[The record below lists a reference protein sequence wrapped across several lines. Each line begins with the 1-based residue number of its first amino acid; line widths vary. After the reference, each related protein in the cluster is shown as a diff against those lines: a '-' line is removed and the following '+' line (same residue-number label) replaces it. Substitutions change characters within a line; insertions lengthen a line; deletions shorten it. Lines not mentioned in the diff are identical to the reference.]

1 MIARPRIT
9 RAGPAHP
16 IVLAAIHAQ
25 CFAPAEAWDA
35 TIMAA
40 ELSMPGV
47 FAFLSEPSFDEEGG
61 NEEGGGMILARAI
74 ADEAEILTLGVVP
87 AARRQG
93 IARALVDEAALHAN
107 ALGAVRFFLE
117 VSTSNL
123 AAQALYRR
131 AGFVQVGI
139 RRRYYPDGS
148 DALVLSRSI
157 TSAAIA
163 RS

>member
-1 MIARPRIT
+1 
-9 RAGPAHP
+9 
-16 IVLAAIHAQ
+16 LAAIHAQ
-25 CFAPAEAWDA
+25 CFPPGEAWDA
-35 TIMAA
+35 AIMAA

-47 FAFLSEPSFDEEGG
+47 FAFMSES
-61 NEEGGGMILARAI
+61 GGMILARTV
-74 ADEAEILTLGVVP
+74 ADEAEILTLAVVP

-93 IARALVDEAALHAN
+93 LARALVDTAAAY
-107 ALGAVRFFLE
+107 ARSQGAFRFFLE